1 MKKLPT
7 KIIILTILLL
17 FLKVGSAQAA
27 YNPNNV
33 TEPSGLSVNQIY
45 NLLEDTTYHYA
56 DIAETFYRAE
66 KNYGVNSHFLV
77 ALSKFESGRG
87 TNKLTKYNNNI
98 FSFKNVDGSWKQFNS
113 IQESIDF
120 AARNLKK
127 YYLTPGAKYFNGYG
141 IKDIRKCYC
150 PDGSSWNES
159 INAIIFKEMKSK
171 I

>member
-1 MKKLPT
+1 MNKLPT

-56 DIAETFYRAE
+56 DIAESFYNAE
-66 KNYGVNSHFLV
+66 KKHGVNAHFLV
-77 ALSKFESGRG
+77 CLSKHESGRG
-87 TNKLTKYNNNI
+87 TNKLTRYNNNI
-98 FSFKNVDGSWKQFNS
+98 FSFKNTDGSWKKFNS

-127 YYLTPGAKYFNGYG
+127 YYLTPGAIYFSGYG
-141 IKDIRKCYC
+141 IKDVNKRYC
-150 PDGSSWNES
+150 TDNTDWSGS
-159 INAIIFKEMKSK
+159 INAIILKEMKSK